1 MYLIL
6 FLCIPLVIALIL
18 IKATEKRSKKR
29 YEGFLMAVRDGS
41 EKAVPQ
47 TAGFEIVMAQGAKD
61 MISTVAGYER
71 IQTGYASLPS
81 FIVRYREN
89 ELYIMAVPC
98 PSLGSMEPDPDF
110 ILHITADQL
119 KEVKFGPMGK
129 VAFYFKDSKQFFA
142 MTVMEYAIPLVMQPV
157 ERKKFKPY
165 IKEFARRVHGS

>member
-81 FIVRYREN
+81 FIVRYRDGEVTYSVR
-89 ELYIMAVPC
+89 EMGL
-98 PSLGSMEPDPDF
+98 LDP
-110 ILHITADQL
+110 A
-119 KEVKFGPMGK
+119 G
-129 VAFYFKDSKQFFA
+129 
-142 MTVMEYAIPLVMQPV
+142 
-157 ERKKFKPY
+157 
-165 IKEFARRVHGS
+165 